1 MTERRIRIDTVRDKR
16 KNGVQREMATWD
28 DSWPERWPT
37 TTLEFT
43 PAPPFSAPMAPSLCN

>member
-16 KNGVQREMATWD
+16 KNGCSEGDSWN

-37 TTLEFT
+37 TTL
-43 PAPPFSAPMAPSLCN
+43 